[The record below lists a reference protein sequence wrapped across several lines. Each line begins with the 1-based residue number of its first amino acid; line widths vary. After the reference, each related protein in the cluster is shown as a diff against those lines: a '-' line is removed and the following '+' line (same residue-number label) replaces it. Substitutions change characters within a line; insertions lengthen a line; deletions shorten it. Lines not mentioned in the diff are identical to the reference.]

1 MKDNIY
7 TAYIDN
13 GPSAPVIYTV
23 GSADFAHGQ
32 LGTTVQNYIEKGYI
46 QVKKRMK
53 SNKKLNSYLFTH
65 AVRSVL
71 SFEN

>member
-7 TAYIDN
+7 AKYVDN

-32 LGTTVQNYIEKGYI
+32 LGTHVQNNVEKGYI
-46 QVKKRMK
+46 QVQNTYWNEK
-53 SNKKLNSYLFTH
+53 
-65 AVRSVL
+65 VL
-71 SFEN
+71 SIRKFSQF